1 MMHLECT
8 GIKMLDGNKC
18 PHCGEELKGTPGRRV
33 CKNMH
38 YEVDVNDPNSYDKPL
53 AKQERIK
60 RMAE

>member
-1 MMHLECT
+1 MIEN
-8 GIKMLDGNKC
+8 NKC